1 VKPGVVLAQLAI
13 RASVS
18 NRQHLVLT
26 APQWRQSGKAG
37 IDAAVQL
44 ERAIGAMPKENTMS
58 ATIEARRPSPPD
70 ITARKGSAPLV
81 MLTAYTTPIARLVDP
96 HCDMVLVGDS
106 VGMVLHG
113 LPSTLQVTL
122 EMMLMHGQAVARG
135 LTKTMMIIDMPFGT
149 YEEGREQ
156 AFRNAA
162 RLMQE
167 TGAAA
172 VKLEG
177 GEHMAETIA
186 FLTQR
191 GIPVMGHVGL
201 TPQAV
206 NTLGGYRVQG
216 RGNDS
221 GRVRNDAV
229 AVAEAGAFS
238 VVLEKVPDG
247 LAGEITR
254 AVAIPTIGIGASA
267 DCDGQVLVV
276 DDMLG
281 LFTAFKPKFV
291 KRYADLGAE
300 ADRAIA
306 AYAAEVRA
314 RRFPAAEHVF
324 GEEPPRK

>member
-1 VKPGVVLAQLAI
+1 
-13 RASVS
+13 
-18 NRQHLVLT
+18 
-26 APQWRQSGKAG
+26 
-37 IDAAVQL
+37 
-44 ERAIGAMPKENTMS
+44 MS
-58 ATIEARRPSPPD
+58 ATGIEKRITPPD
-70 ITARKGSAPLV
+70 IQARKGADPLV
-81 MLTAYTTPIARLVDP
+81 VLTAYTTPVARLVDP
-96 HCDMVLVGDS
+96 HCDIALVGDS
-106 VGMVLHG
+106 VAMVLHG
-113 LPSTLQVTL
+113 HPTTLQATMD
-122 EMMLMHGQAVARG
+122 MMVLHGQSVARG
-135 LTKTMMIIDMPFGT
+135 LSKAMLVVDMPFGA

-162 RLMQE
+162 RLIRE

-177 GEHMAETIA
+177 GEHMAETIH
-186 FLTQR
+186 FLTRR
-191 GIPVMGHVGL
+191 GIPVMAHVGL

-238 VVLEKVPDG
+238 VVLEKVPAG

-254 AVAIPTIGIGASA
+254 AVPIPTIGIGASA

-281 LFTAFKPKFV
+281 LFTPFKPKFV
-291 KRYADLGAE
+291 KRYADLGAD

-306 AYAAEVRA
+306 AYAADVRA
-314 RRFPAAEHVF
+314 RRFPAPEHTF
-324 GEEPPRK
+324 ADEAPRT